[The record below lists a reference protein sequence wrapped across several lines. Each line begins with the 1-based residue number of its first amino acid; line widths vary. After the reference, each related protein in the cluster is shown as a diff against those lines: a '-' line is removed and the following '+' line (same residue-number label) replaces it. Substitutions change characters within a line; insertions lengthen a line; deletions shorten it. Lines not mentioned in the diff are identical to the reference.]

1 MSQHPPVKLKH
12 LQVFL
17 SLLGIGL
24 LLALILR
31 WFQAPDLN
39 AQRMQT
45 LAQHPL
51 IQVYANHNPT
61 NRYREPYRNQ
71 TRLGD
76 NLEQIIVEQ
85 IQQAKSSIEVAVQEL
100 RSPLIAQALRDR
112 HQAGVRVR
120 VVIEN
125 TYSRPW
131 SSITPAEVEQ
141 MDARMQGRYRENTRL
156 IDRNGDGKLS
166 PAEID
171 NNDALQVLRKAGI
184 PWLDDT
190 ADGSA
195 GSGLMHHK
203 FVAIDSQRV
212 IVTSANFTM
221 SDLHGDFS
229 PKQSLGNANS
239 LVVLQSPVIAALF
252 TKEFNILWGDGP
264 GGKLDSRFGIDKPF
278 RPVQKVS
285 VGDATVSV
293 KFSPTP
299 AGIPW
304 ELSSNGL
311 IGQTLSK
318 SRKTVDLALFVFSD
332 QHIADRLETVVQK
345 GASLRVLIE
354 PTFAF
359 QYYSEALD
367 LLGVALP
374 ARTRKV
380 SNHPEEPTPSQS
392 VLEKPCG
399 VEAENHPWSHPI
411 QTVGIAKLPPGDLLH
426 HKFGIVDRRTVIIG
440 SHNWTEAADRQNDET
455 LLAIEHPTVAAHYE
469 REYERLWANSS
480 LGLPA
485 KISENVQEMQQN
497 CRPSQAE
504 ASSFETS
511 SPETPTAK
519 VNLNTATLRELEQLP
534 GVGPK
539 LAKRIVAARQN
550 QSFQSLKDLDRVPG
564 VGKKVLRE
572 IGDRVTW

>member
-1 MSQHPPVKLKH
+1 MRSKHRPIRLKR
-12 LQVFL
+12 LQISL
-17 SLLGIGL
+17 ILLGTGL
-24 LLALILR
+24 LFALILR
-31 WFQAPDLN
+31 WFQAPHLN

-51 IQVYANHNPT
+51 IQVYMNHNPS
-61 NRYREPYRNQ
+61 NKYREPYRNQ
-71 TRLGD
+71 IRPGD
-76 NLEQIIVEQ
+76 NLEQVIVEQ
-85 IQQAKSSIEVAVQEL
+85 IQQARSSVEVAVQEL

-112 HQAGVRVR
+112 HQAGVRVQ

-131 SSITPAEVEQ
+131 SSTTPAEVQQ
-141 MDARMQGRYRENTRL
+141 MDTRMQGRYRENIRL
-156 IDRNGDGKLS
+156 IDRNGDGNLS
-166 PAEID
+166 PSEID

-203 FVAIDSQRV
+203 FVVIDGQRV

-239 LVVLQSPVIAALF
+239 LIVLQSPAIATLF

-278 RPVQKVS
+278 RPVQTVS
-285 VGDATVSV
+285 VGDAIVSV
-293 KFSPTP
+293 KFPPTP
-299 AGIPW
+299 AEIPW
-304 ELSSNGL
+304 EFSSNGL
-311 IGQTLSK
+311 IGKTLRK

-332 QHIADRLETVVQK
+332 QQIANQLETVVQK

-374 ARTRKV
+374 VRPRKV
-380 SNHPEEPTPSQS
+380 SNHPEEPAQTPLQS
-392 VLEKPCG
+392 VSDKNCG
-399 VEAENHPWSHPI
+399 TEAENYPWSHPV
-411 QTVGIAKLPPGDLLH
+411 QTVGMAKLPPGDLLH
-426 HKFGIVDRRTVIIG
+426 HKFGVADRHTVIMG
-440 SHNWTEAADRQNDET
+440 SHNWTEAADHQNDET
-455 LLAIEHPTVAAHYE
+455 LLVIEHPTVVAHYE

-485 KISENVQEMQQN
+485 KISENAQTMQQN
-497 CRPSQAE
+497 CR
-504 ASSFETS
+504 SSRTVAS
-511 SPETPTAK
+511 SPEVSTAK
-519 VNLNTATLRELEQLP
+519 VNLNTATFQEIEQLP

-539 LAKRIVAARQN
+539 LAQRIVEARQK
-550 QSFQSLKDLDRVPG
+550 QSFQSLADLDRVPG

-572 IGDRVTW
+572 IGDRVVW